1 MTMNINSFSR
11 FSRAF
16 HELFTLEKQVTMR
29 VTKLFTLF
37 TTSREFY
44 IKKNKNLL
52 SVKSVK
58 SEKLPQAIGL

>member
-1 MTMNINSFSR
+1 MTMSINSFSR

-16 HELFTLEKQVTMR
+16 HELFTSETPVTMR
-29 VTKLFTLF
+29 VSKLFTLF

-58 SEKLPQAIGL
+58 SEKLLQVIGF